1 MPTQNKTV
9 RPEELA
15 TELGISGKIVRSYL
29 RANLPRDPKA
39 KNTAWVLTAKQAANV
54 RDHFKSNQSKVEA

>member
-1 MPTQNKTV
+1 MATQTKTV

-29 RANLPRDPKA
+29 RSNMPRDAKA
-39 KNTAWVLTAKQAANV
+39 KNTAWVLTPKQAADV
-54 RDHFKSNQSKVEA
+54 RAHFKANQSKVNA